1 MPARRSRLISD
12 KEKELTAYHEAGH
25 AVVGHLLPHADPVAK
40 VTIVSRGQTGG
51 HTRSLPEEDRHL
63 WTLNQFKDMMAM
75 AMGGRVSEEINFGEV
90 TTGASNDLEQAT
102 TIAKTMVTRYGMSQ
116 KLGPRTFGKREELV
130 FLGREISEQ
139 RDYSDTV
146 AEIIDSEV
154 HKLIDDAYK
163 SAKVVL
169 TEHKEKLVQLSKYL
183 MDHETAEG
191 EYLEE
196 LLGSPLQSDVKPS
209 NTELAHGEQSPSNEL
224 RPKASR
230 GKAPPA
236 EPSPAS

>member
-1 MPARRSRLISD
+1 M
-12 KEKELTAYHEAGH
+12 
-25 AVVGHLLPHADPVAK
+25 VGHLLPHADPVAK

-75 AMGGRVSEEINFGEV
+75 AMGGRVSEQINFGEV

-102 TIAKTMVTRYGMSQ
+102 NIAKTMVTRYGMSQ

-146 AEIIDSEV
+146 AETIDAEV

-163 SAKVVL
+163 TANEVL
-169 TEHKEKLVQLSKYL
+169 TEHQEKLVQLSKYL
-183 MDHETAEG
+183 IDHETAEG

-196 LLGSPLQSDVKPS
+196 LLGSPVNNADAKSPD
-209 NTELAHGEQSPSNEL
+209 TELVQGGQSLSNDQ

-230 GKAPPA
+230 GKTPPA
-236 EPSPAS
+236 EPSPAG